1 MTIIST
7 VAIIVADL
15 SVILG
20 AVYSIWKHFKKF
32 KDETQDKLEKVVE
45 GIKCQHRSEML
56 RTYYRNKESKT
67 IRQYEFEDFL
77 LHYSSYKALDGN
89 SFIDK
94 IRTEVSEWEI
104 VS

>member
-7 VAIIVADL
+7 AAIIIADL

-20 AVYSIWKHFKKF
+20 AVYAIWKHFKKF
-32 KDETQDKLEKVVE
+32 KDETQDKLEKVME

-56 RTYYRNKESKT
+56 RTYYRNKETKT

-94 IRTEVSEWEI
+94 IYKEVQTWEI
-104 VS
+104 IS